1 MARKAASTG
10 PGPMIMVALEQ
21 KFPESVRIIND
32 ELALGI
38 LPLGA
43 RAVVWLKLRLM
54 SVDNM
59 VKWTEKRMPGL
70 WAGFMC
76 RKRYIDDKLSEA
88 AGVDTGAVVNLGAGF
103 DTRVYRLPALAKLT
117 VWEVDQ
123 PKNIDA
129 KRIMLT
135 KIFKEVPAHIT
146 LVPIDFDHEVLDNVL
161 PSYGFAGDQ
170 KTFFIWEAVTQ
181 YLPEESVRKT
191 FDYLAEASPGS
202 QLVFTYVR
210 KDFIGGKM
218 LYDQKYIYEN
228 MVIKDESWLFG
239 LEPDEVDDFLVTYG
253 WRMQE
258 HLGYDELAEIYV
270 KPTGRKLLSTPL
282 ERMVLAQKA

>member
-1 MARKAASTG
+1 MAKKAANTG

-21 KFPESVRIIND
+21 QFPEEVRIIHD
-32 ELALGI
+32 DLALRI
-38 LPLGA
+38 LPLA
-43 RAVVWLKLRLM
+43 SRFIIWLKLRLM
-54 SVDNM
+54 SADNM
-59 VKWTEKRMPGL
+59 VQWTEKRMPGM
-70 WAGFMC
+70 WSGFMC
-76 RKRYIDDKLSEA
+76 RKRYIDDQLSGA
-88 AGVDTGAVVNLGAGF
+88 VCVDTEAVVNLGTGF
-103 DTRVYRLPALAKLT
+103 DTRAYRLPALSNLP

-123 PKNIDA
+123 PKNITT
-129 KRIMLT
+129 KRIRL
-135 KIFKEVPAHIT
+135 KKLFKSVPAHVM
-146 LVPIDFDHEVLDNVL
+146 LVPIDFDHEVLGDVL
-161 PSYGFAGDQ
+161 SSYGYYNDM

-228 MVIKDESWLFG
+228 MVIKDKSWLFG

-270 KPTGRKLLSTPL
+270 KPTGRKLRSTPL